1 MMPCFPV
8 GLDSPEP
15 KIMSIDSF
23 YVHCDGCGA
32 DGPPENNEDSARD
45 LWNAR
50 ITAALAEKDDGWI
63 KCSERLPE
71 HGTRVQIVHGDAD
84 GDPYICNA
92 TYNDNKYGPFI
103 VDGGRKAR
111 NATHWRPLPPLPKGD
126 E

>member
-1 MMPCFPV
+1 MTADKDALLPCPFCGGEGPVMMPCFPV

-50 ITAALAEKDDGWI
+50 ITAALADGVTN
-63 KCSERLPE
+63 KNNGNNE
-71 HGTRVQIVHGDAD
+71 HYCAGMAEYQD
-84 GDPYICNA
+84 
-92 TYNDNKYGPFI
+92 
-103 VDGGRKAR
+103 
-111 NATHWRPLPPLPKGD
+111 PLPK
-126 E
+126 ERSE